1 MSSKMNLK
9 NRLQRGDITKIAE
22 KTGLHINTVSRIVN
36 GKTKTSREDIL
47 VTAIELIER
56 RNEIIKKFT
65 KAVE

>member
-1 MSSKMNLK
+1 MSSEMNLK

>member
-1 MSSKMNLK
+1 MSSEMNLK

-65 KAVE
+65 KVVE